1 MPRCVQAALAI
12 GAVVACISPSLAQVQ
27 RNFPA
32 TALRGELVVLQPP
45 EVLLNGKPARLAP
58 GARIR
63 DTGNLL
69 VMSGALM
76 NLKLPVNY
84 TLEHHGM
91 LLDVWVLRDDERA
104 RQPWPRTPA
113 EAQAWAFDP
122 TAQSWTRP

>member
-1 MPRCVQAALAI
+1 MFRCVRASLVI
-12 GAVVACISPSLAQVQ
+12 GAAVVCISPSMAQVQ

-32 TALRGELVVLQPP
+32 NALRGELVVLQAP

-63 DTGNLL
+63 DMGNML
-69 VMSGALM
+69 VVSGALA

-91 LLDVWVLRDDERA
+91 LLDIWVLRDDERA

-122 TAQSWTRP
+122 AAQSWTKP

>member
-1 MPRCVQAALAI
+1 MLRCAQAALAL
-12 GAVVACISPSLAQVQ
+12 GAALACAAPTHAQVQ

-45 EVLLNGKPARLAP
+45 DVLLNGRPARLAP

-63 DTGNLL
+63 DRGNLL
-69 VMSGALM
+69 VMSGSLL
-76 NLKLPVNY
+76 NLKLPVHY

-113 EAQAWAFDP
+113 EAQAWSFDP
-122 TAQSWTRP
+122 VAQVWAKP